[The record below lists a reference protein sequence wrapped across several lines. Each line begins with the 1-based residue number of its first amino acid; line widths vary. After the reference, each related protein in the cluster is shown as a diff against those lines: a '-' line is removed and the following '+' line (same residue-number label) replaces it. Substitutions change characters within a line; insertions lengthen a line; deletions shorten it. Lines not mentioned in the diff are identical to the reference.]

1 MVSGFLG
8 AGKTTFIQEL
18 ARRTGRDFVVYE
30 NEYGQADIDAK
41 VLSETDELSVWE
53 STENCICCTGKQDF
67 ATSVLTIAN
76 TLDPEYLVVE
86 PTGVA
91 RLSSILD
98 NIDQVSYERISLLA
112 PLAIVDAT
120 AWVRQRGR
128 FEEIYLDQVR
138 TANTV
143 VVSKAQLAGTG
154 ELAELAAWVQGV
166 SPDARLVDG
175 PWDELSD
182 AWFSGL
188 LEDDLAGG
196 GAGPSA
202 AGDARG
208 AAGSPVRARAS
219 AGRRLAGA
227 PSAADDGFDS
237 LSLSD
242 LSLPSE
248 SHLLWFLDALVAG
261 VFGEVVRAKG
271 YLPCGGQWLRFDV
284 VDRMWQVTGYEPG
297 GGGAGSE
304 PTAVLIGP
312 SIRRPWLREVLV
324 PLVRDASAYRNQSPR
339 FEISARQHL

>member
-1 MVSGFLG
+1 M
-8 AGKTTFIQEL
+8 
-18 ARRTGRDFVVYE
+18 
-30 NEYGQADIDAK
+30 
-41 VLSETDELSVWE
+41 
-53 STENCICCTGKQDF
+53 
-67 ATSVLTIAN
+67 
-76 TLDPEYLVVE
+76 
-86 PTGVA
+86 
-91 RLSSILD
+91 
-98 NIDQVSYERISLLA
+98 
-112 PLAIVDAT
+112 
-120 AWVRQRGR
+120 RQRER
-128 FEEIYLDQVR
+128 FEGIYLDQVR

-154 ELAELAAWVQGV
+154 ELAELAAWVRGV
-166 SPDARLVDG
+166 SPDARLVDR

-297 GGGAGSE
+297 DGGAGSE
-304 PTAVLIGP
+304 PTAVFIGP